1 MENDTDLMPRPAT
14 AVDPNTRGER
24 DDREVL
30 VPAGGEDFSKRE
42 KAVAVLV
49 ALAIA
54 LISFFP
60 LADWASSP
68 VTHADSI
75 AKLDA
80 KAQTVTALI
89 GSSTAASVAITL
101 LPDDVGTPIA
111 DKLVDVAADFAIVL
125 GAIYLEKYLLT
136 IASLAAFRVI
146 LPLACAAAAAAVAF
160 GRATGARDRLFS
172 VAIRLTLLALAAA
185 LVVPASVHVST
196 LIEDTYRYDASG
208 VAESLGQQAQQTE
221 DANAGSATGDA
232 DQTQSTE
239 GPDSNASS
247 DTGSADSSGNWFN
260 DFIDW
265 AGGLGQTVADAA
277 ASAAEGVTSGVTGVL
292 DSAKA
297 WVADL
302 VEAFAVMIVTCCAI
316 PILVLLFFIWLINVL
331 LGLNIQVPTAAIG
344 GMKGRLRRSS
354 RPKAVRKA

>member
-1 MENDTDLMPRPAT
+1 MENNTDLLPQVAPSP
-14 AVDPNTRGER
+14 DPWPVGEP
-24 DDREVL
+24 D
-30 VPAGGEDFSKRE
+30 GEKRL
-42 KAVAVLV
+42 AVAEDYSIRAKVIACVV

-54 LISFFP
+54 LVSIFP
-60 LADWASSP
+60 VADWASSP
-68 VTHADSI
+68 ATHANSI

-146 LPLACAAAAAAVAF
+146 LPFACAAVIAGVII
-160 GRATGARDRLFS
+160 GHVTGAREKLYSLAVRL
-172 VAIRLTLLALAAA
+172 ALLALAAW
-185 LVVPASVHVST
+185 LVVPASVGVSS
-196 LIEDTYRYDASG
+196 LIEDTYHYDASS
-208 VAESLGQQAQQTE
+208 VAESLGQEAQQTE
-221 DANAGSATGDA
+221 DANAGNAASDSASDSAQSQVTVNSESGA
-232 DQTQSTE
+232 DS
-239 GPDSNASS
+239 SS
-247 DTGSADSSGNWFN
+247 DSGNWFN

-277 ASAAEGVTSGVTGVL
+277 TSAAEGITSGVTGVL

-302 VEAFAVMIVTCCAI
+302 VEAFAVMIVTCCVI
-316 PILVLLFFIWLINVL
+316 PILVLLFFVWLINVL

-344 GMKGRLRRSS
+344 GMKGRLHRSA
-354 RPKAVRKA
+354 RTKAARKA